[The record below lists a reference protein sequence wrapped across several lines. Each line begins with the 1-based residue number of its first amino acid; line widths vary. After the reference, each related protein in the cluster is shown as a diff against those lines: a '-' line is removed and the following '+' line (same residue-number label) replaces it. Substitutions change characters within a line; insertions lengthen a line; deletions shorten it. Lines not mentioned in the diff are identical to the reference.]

1 LFVLIIVL
9 LIALIVLFAQFGS
22 NYHTQV
28 KVMRR
33 FFKNKGTAP
42 ENYLELTSV
51 ITDVDYMSVLSNGI
65 LDIYTAND
73 AIAPQPVLLWVH
85 GGGYVG
91 GDKSCIKSW
100 AHVIAA
106 ELKIAVASVNYCLA
120 PDQHY
125 PGPIVQVGEALR
137 FLTDN
142 ATRFNLDPTRIF
154 LGGDSAGAQ
163 IASQYAAL
171 IHNDSLKKTMKIF
184 PPVSDEQLR
193 GVILCCGFYNMDNV
207 LKSRFPA
214 IKTFMWAYTNN
225 KKLKT
230 FARKNELSTAKN
242 LENGY
247 CDVFI
252 TCGDADPFLEQAKEF
267 IADLEAANITADAY
281 LPKVK
286 GKKLGHEY
294 QFLVGT
300 TEADIALDKAVTFI
314 EKRL

>member
-1 LFVLIIVL
+1 M
-9 LIALIVLFAQFGS
+9 LFAQFGS
-22 NYHTQV
+22 NYYTQV

-33 FFKNKGTAP
+33 FFKNKGHAP
-42 ENYLELTSV
+42 ENYLERTSV
-51 ITDVDYMSVLSNGI
+51 VTDIDYLSVLSNGT

-73 AIAPQPVLLWVH
+73 ANSPQPVFMWVH

-106 ELKIAVASVNYCLA
+106 EANVAVVSVNYCLA

-125 PGPIVQVGEALR
+125 PGPIVQLGEAFR
-137 FLTDN
+137 FLFDN
-142 ATRFNLDPTRIF
+142 AERLNLDTTRIF

-171 IHNDSLKKTMKIF
+171 IHSESLKSAMKIT
-184 PPVSDEQLR
+184 PPVNKEQLK

-214 IKTFMWAYTNN
+214 IKTFMWAYTNT
-225 KKLKT
+225 KKLRN
-230 FARKNELSTAKN
+230 FERKNELSTIKN
-242 LENGY
+242 LESGY

-252 TCGDADPFLEQAKEF
+252 TCGDADPFIGQAKEF
-267 IADLEAANITADAY
+267 VSALSDANITTDAY

-286 GKKLGHEY
+286 GKKLAHEY

-314 EKRL
+314 ENRL

>member
-1 LFVLIIVL
+1 MLIIVL

-106 ELKIAVASVNYCLA
+106 ELKIAVASVN
-120 PDQHY
+120 
-125 PGPIVQVGEALR
+125 
-137 FLTDN
+137 
-142 ATRFNLDPTRIF
+142 
-154 LGGDSAGAQ
+154 
-163 IASQYAAL
+163 
-171 IHNDSLKKTMKIF
+171 
-184 PPVSDEQLR
+184 
-193 GVILCCGFYNMDNV
+193 
-207 LKSRFPA
+207 
-214 IKTFMWAYTNN
+214 
-225 KKLKT
+225 
-230 FARKNELSTAKN
+230 
-242 LENGY
+242 
-247 CDVFI
+247 
-252 TCGDADPFLEQAKEF
+252 
-267 IADLEAANITADAY
+267 
-281 LPKVK
+281 
-286 GKKLGHEY
+286 
-294 QFLVGT
+294 
-300 TEADIALDKAVTFI
+300 
-314 EKRL
+314 